1 MKRREFL
8 QSSLAAAVMA
18 GWAKPAW
25 SAQGGA
31 SVKRVL
37 VVSKCHLDV
46 GFTDTQAN
54 VMRKYFDQY
63 FPQAMAT
70 AKKLREQGGTNRY
83 TWTTGSWLLYE
94 YLEQATPEQRRAMEQ
109 AIAAKDIA
117 WHALPFSWETEV
129 LDRSMIKGCLGFS
142 RELDARFGTRTIAGR
157 MTDVPGHSRG
167 LVPALAAEGITLLNI
182 GVNPASTWPQV
193 PEVFRWQA
201 PDGSSV
207 MVLYNTRDYG
217 SVIEVP
223 GTDLAIAIQVGP
235 DNAGPHTEQQI
246 SDTYRSLGQ
255 RFPNA
260 TIAPASFSDVARA
273 LAATSMHVP
282 TFTQEIGDTWIY
294 GVASDPPKIA
304 RFREMSRLRREW
316 VEAGLLAAGGANDRQ
331 LLRRLALA
339 AEHTW
344 GTDTKRYIDQQHYPP
359 GELAEH
365 IDQPNYQL
373 MERSWRE
380 KRDDIDAGIAT
391 LPDAMQAEART
402 RLEGLAV
409 KAPDPAGM
417 KRVTP
422 GKAIKTA
429 HFEVVIDAKNGA
441 ITRLTERATKRSW
454 ASTEHPLALFAYQTL
469 DHADYKRFMEAY
481 VTSKEDWAPQD
492 FGKPNFEKFSPQSRS
507 WHPVVKNLWVS
518 REKAGRK
525 ILVELAI
532 EDPKSQAQ
540 GLVAWPR
547 QIFLELTFPDSDPRI
562 DCTLSVLGKTPN
574 RMPEAMWLTFQ
585 PELRTGA
592 SWTLDKVDHD
602 VSIEDVVRG
611 GSRTLHAVT
620 SGFRCRDGENN
631 LKVTTLDAPVVA
643 LGTRSPLNF
652 SFDLPDP
659 GKGVHVCLFNNA
671 WGTNYPQWAG
681 GDWKYRFSIQSILSP
696 TGRSS

>member
-8 QSSLAAAVMA
+8 QSTLAAAVIA
-18 GWAKPAW
+18 EWAKPAW
-25 SAQGGA
+25 SAQSGA
-31 SVKRVL
+31 NVKRVL

-54 VMRKYFDQY
+54 VMRLYFDKY

-70 AKKLREQGGTNRY
+70 AKKLRERSGTNRY

-94 YLEQATPEQRRAMEQ
+94 YLEQASPEQRRAMEQ

-129 LDRSMIKGCLGFS
+129 LDRSMIEGCLGFS
-142 RELDARFGTRTIAGR
+142 RELDSRFGTKTIAGK

-167 LVPALAAEGITLLNI
+167 LVPALAAHGIQLLDI
-182 GVNPASTWPQV
+182 GVNPASTWPEV
-193 PEVFRWQA
+193 PDVFRWKA

-207 MVLYNTRDYG
+207 MVLYHTRGYG
-217 SVIEVP
+217 GVIEVP
-223 GTDLAIAIQVGP
+223 GTDLAIAVEVHRY
-235 DNAGPHTEQQI
+235 DNGGPHTEQQI
-246 SDTYRSLGQ
+246 SDTYQTLGQ

-260 TIAPASFSDVARA
+260 TISPASLSDVARA
-273 LAATSMHVP
+273 LAATTLHVP

-316 VEAGLLAAGGANDRQ
+316 VQAGRLTAGDANDRQ

-344 GTDTKRYIDQQHYPP
+344 GTDTKRYIDHEHYAPK
-359 GELAEH
+359 ELAQY
-365 IDQPNYQL
+365 IDKPNYQV

-380 KRDDIDAGIAT
+380 KRDDIDAGIAN
-391 LPDAMQAEART
+391 LPDAMRAEART
-402 RLEGLAV
+402 RLQGLAV
-409 KAPDPAGM
+409 KAPDLAGM
-417 KRVTP
+417 KPAAP
-422 GKAIKTA
+422 GQPIKTA

-441 ITRLTERATKRSW
+441 ITRLTERRTKRSW
-454 ASTEHPLALFAYQTL
+454 ASAERPLALFTYQTL
-469 DHADYKRFMEAY
+469 DLADYSRFMTAY

-492 FGKPNFEKFSPQSRS
+492 FGKPNFEKFAPQSSS

-518 REKAGRK
+518 REEEVRK

-532 EDPKSQAQ
+532 EDAQSEAQ

-547 QIFLELTFPDSDPRI
+547 QIYLEMTFPESDPRI
-562 DCTLSVLGKTPN
+562 DCALYALGKAPN

-585 PELRTGA
+585 PELSKGA

-602 VSIEDVVRG
+602 VSIADVVRG

-620 SGFRCRDGENN
+620 SGFRCRDGEKN
-631 LKVTTLDAPVVA
+631 LEVTTLDAPVVA
-643 LGTRSPLNF
+643 LGSRSPLNF

-659 GKGVHVCLFNNA
+659 AKGMHVCLFNNA
-671 WGTNYPQWAG
+671 WGTNYLQWAG
-681 GDWKYRFSIQSILSP
+681 GDWKYRFRLQTSP
-696 TGRSS
+696 TRVA